1 MPRIESLNVGHPK
14 ALQHGTAIIQSAI
27 ARASVDRPLMLELE
41 GFQGDQVADTRH
53 HGGPDKA
60 VNVYALE
67 HYVLWNVRL
76 GRTLEIPAFGE
87 NLTIT
92 GLLEADVCIGDTFR
106 VGSSVLQVSQP
117 RVPCFKPAAL
127 HGQPELTVWMLEAG
141 LTGWYFRVL
150 QPGMVAPHDDITLL
164 EPSRSGLSVAEA
176 NRIMHHD
183 RHDLAGARRLAS
195 VPELAQVWREGLQGR
210 IEKLG
215 LLEGAGVN
223 HPS

>member
-1 MPRIESLNVGHPK
+1 MPRVEYLNTGRPE
-14 ALQHGTAIIQSAI
+14 ALQHGTAVIRNAI
-27 ARASVDRPLMLELE
+27 ARASVDRALMLGLE
-41 GFQGDQVADTRH
+41 GFEGDQVADTRH

-67 HYVLWNVRL
+67 HYAHWNDRL
-76 GRTLEIPAFGE
+76 GRVLSPPAFGE

-92 GLLEADVCIGDTFR
+92 GLLEVDVHIGDTFR
-106 VGSSVLQVSQP
+106 VGSSVVQVSQP

-127 HGQPELTVWMLEAG
+127 HGQPKLTARMLEAG

-164 EPSRSGLSVAEA
+164 EPAGSGLSVAEA

-183 RHDLAGARRLAS
+183 RHDLVGARRLMS
-195 VPELAQVWREGLQGR
+195 VPELAQVWQEGLR
-210 IEKLG
+210 ERTEKLER
-215 LLEGAGVN
+215 LEGAGVSQ
-223 HPS
+223 PS